1 MSTQIPSAP
10 RRRDPWR
17 AIWQIVTSDGLLV
30 ILLLATA
37 AGLLAAAWLPQLP
50 AADPAAYARWFSE
63 TQARFGKAT
72 QTLQSLGLFAVAR
85 SFGFRAL
92 LALLAST
99 LFLRLVERGGR
110 FISDAER
117 RVWSDLFPLLA
128 HGGGLVLLAGL
139 LVTHLWS
146 WRVEGLIVQS
156 GTQVTIPGTES
167 WVALEEDTSNLVHS
181 AGVVTHVEAHGPG
194 VRVIAVDGQG
204 NVLALQHATNP
215 TLLAELTLA
224 LAKGQHF
231 AIPDAQL
238 ITQLTPQAGRPV
250 KAQTPVLVQVYRY
263 PPIQL
268 ATETIVEGD
277 TELTVDDV
285 TLRLVSVP
293 YAQVTA
299 TFNPGLWPTGI
310 GIVLAVVGLAGSIVR
325 SVRRSRT
332 GEEN

>member
-1 MSTQIPSAP
+1 MSTQIPSTP

-17 AIWQIVTSDGLLV
+17 TIWQIVTSDGLLV
-30 ILLLATA
+30 VLLLATA

-72 QTLQSLGLFAVAR
+72 QTMQSLGLFAVAR

-110 FISDAER
+110 FLSDAER
-117 RVWSDLFPLLA
+117 RAWSDLFPLLA

-156 GTQVTIPGTES
+156 SAQVPIPGTES
-167 WVALEEDTSNLVHS
+167 WVALEENTSKLVHS
-181 AGVVTHVEAHGPG
+181 AGVVAHVEAHGPG
-194 VRVIAVDGQG
+194 VRVSAVDGQG
-204 NVLALQHATNP
+204 NVLTLQHAAEP
-215 TLLAELTLA
+215 ALLAELTLA

-238 ITQLTPQAGRPV
+238 IAQLTPQAGRPV

-277 TELTVDDV
+277 AELTVDDV

-325 SVRRSRT
+325 SVHRSRT
-332 GEEN
+332 GEED